1 MRSEPTLEVKNLL
14 SRRFRQ
20 GGDNANASEGNRKQ
34 DKQTTCLDL
43 TRRHSSLSARR
54 SSKEAKKKM
63 STTSTKQFKVYAE
76 VGDIMGFE
84 VKVIN
89 HERRLVIGDL
99 DTGEGC
105 VLPFGQLG
113 KDRLDSLREPLGSD
127 GGSEFNVRVL
137 DAYTDSRSR
146 RRILVSERAVEDRVF
161 HQHVDHNTAESEVVP
176 TNLVPAEVLATAR
189 QKKTL
194 GHTVRG
200 TVVGDAPG
208 GGKRVDIGKFI
219 AILSREEL
227 AGVSPESL
235 RKGVT
240 VKVKFLDVTENSI
253 TLTRKGVA

>member
-20 GGDNANASEGNRKQ
+20 GGDNANASEGKSKARQAN
-34 DKQTTCLDL
+34 
-43 TRRHSSLSARR
+43 HLSRLNAP
-54 SSKEAKKKM
+54 SQLAFSWAVINEAKKKM

-105 VLPFGQLG
+105 VLPFGQLA
-113 KDRLDSLREPLGSD
+113 KDRLDSLREPLGSE

>member
-1 MRSEPTLEVKNLL
+1 
-14 SRRFRQ
+14 
-20 GGDNANASEGNRKQ
+20 
-34 DKQTTCLDL
+34 
-43 TRRHSSLSARR
+43 
-54 SSKEAKKKM
+54 M
-63 STTSTKQFKVYAE
+63 STSTGKQFKVYAE

-89 HERRLVIGDL
+89 EDRRLVIGEL

-105 VLPFGQLG
+105 VLPFGQLTV
-113 KDRLDSLREPLGSD
+113 DRLDSLREPHGD
-127 GGSEFNVRVL
+127 EGGSEFSVRVL

-208 GGKRVDIGKFI
+208 GGKRVDIGKFV
-219 AILSREEL
+219 AILSREEF
-227 AGVSPESL
+227 AGVSPGSL
-235 RKGVT
+235 RKGVA
-240 VKVKFLDVTENSI
+240 VKVKFLEVSENGIS
-253 TLTRKGVA
+253 LTRKGVA